1 MRSPHPPLVALP
13 TATVSDL
20 VVVALGSPRPAVVL
34 VESPASEEST
44 SEAREAPVLVTLGAH
59 GASQGT
65 ACVEVD
71 GANP

>member
-1 MRSPHPPLVALP
+1 MRSPHPPLAASP

-20 VVVALGSPRPAVVL
+20 AVVTLGSPRSVVVL
-34 VESPASEEST
+34 VESPTSEEST

-59 GASQGT
+59 GASQGA